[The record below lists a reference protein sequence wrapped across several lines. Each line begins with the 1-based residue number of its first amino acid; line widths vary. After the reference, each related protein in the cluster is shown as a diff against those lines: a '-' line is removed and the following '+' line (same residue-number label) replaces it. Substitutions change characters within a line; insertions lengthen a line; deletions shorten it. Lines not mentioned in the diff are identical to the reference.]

1 MDFIIGIK
9 YKEQSLRY
17 LLYWGEMKVTLKK
30 KSLQVNVEFCHNF
43 SCSITPALAL
53 AGLSEN

>member
-43 SCSITPALAL
+43 SCSITPALA
-53 AGLSEN
+53 GLSQN